1 MIHEETTI
9 RTDYSHQVVLT
20 VKRVFLG
27 GEGRR
32 VLRNHCLESSDL
44 LSKKN
49 HEACARRGTRYM
61 CLNQHVGT
69 NILHVISKFRSVE
82 SILHGKF

>member
-1 MIHEETTI
+1 MFDILYQFLTKRIKNTP
-9 RTDYSHQVVLT
+9 YQVVPI

-49 HEACARRGTRYM
+49 HEACARGGTGYM
-61 CLNQHVGT
+61 C
-69 NILHVISKFRSVE
+69 
-82 SILHGKF
+82 

>member
-32 VLRNHCLESSDL
+32 VLRNHCFESSDL
-44 LSKKN
+44 LSEKN
-49 HEACARRGTRYM
+49 HEACARRGTRYK
-61 CLNQHVGT
+61 CLINMWEP
-69 NILHVISKFRSVE
+69 ISYV
-82 SILHGKF
+82 